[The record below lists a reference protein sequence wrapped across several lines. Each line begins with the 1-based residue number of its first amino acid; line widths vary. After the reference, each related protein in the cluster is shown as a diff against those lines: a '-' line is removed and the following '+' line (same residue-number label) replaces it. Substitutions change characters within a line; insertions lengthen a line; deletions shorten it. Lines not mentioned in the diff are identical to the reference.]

1 MPGHEQPLLRFPR
14 HFALRPGFPY
24 RFLAASKLRT
34 SRQALHVQRRPD
46 RFAGKVR
53 PERWTIQMSHELL
66 ELLWVLEATIA
77 EKPYGADLL
86 ARVVASDLFEAHE
99 LPQPSE
105 DEKKPPKG

>member
-1 MPGHEQPLLRFPR
+1 
-14 HFALRPGFPY
+14 
-24 RFLAASKLRT
+24 
-34 SRQALHVQRRPD
+34 
-46 RFAGKVR
+46 
-53 PERWTIQMSHELL
+53 MSHELL